1 MINMINK
8 YKDELDIYG
17 AMETSDPE
25 VFFIE
30 APHEYFEIHHIDIL
44 EQLYDV
50 LDEVFAIDMIQKLY
64 DVLEWY
70 VDETNDYDEIIYK
83 DYMIVKDY
91 LELVESMK

>member
-1 MINMINK
+1 MINMVNK
-8 YKDELDIYG
+8 YALELDIMQ
-17 AMETSDPE
+17 ATSDKDYPDTYL
-25 VFFIE
+25 IE
-30 APHEYFEIHHIDIL
+30 SEYEF
-44 EQLYDV
+44 Y
-50 LDEVFAIDMIQKLY
+50 EVFAIDMIQKLY

>member
-50 LDEVFAIDMIQKLY
+50 LDEYIQE
-64 DVLEWY
+64 D
-70 VDETNDYDEIIYK
+70 DDPIIYK
-83 DYMIVKDY
+83 DYMIIKDY
-91 LELVESMK
+91 LELYNAINY

>member
-30 APHEYFEIHHIDIL
+30 APHEYFEIFHIDIL

-50 LDEVFAIDMIQKLY
+50 LDEYIQE
-64 DVLEWY
+64 D
-70 VDETNDYDEIIYK
+70 DDPIIYK

-91 LELVESMK
+91 LELYNAINY